1 MKDNSMLFLL
11 VWLWKYYGMNRTSH
25 SPGTICLCRW
35 GGSHMCFLYTWSRQG
50 GCGVPSDPL
59 LVFLIAL
66 LNLWAARDPH
76 TSHNTRF
83 LGRGRA
89 KGRRL
94 QRQQRCLCCSYLAP
108 PPLPQRKPYKYKQSH
123 EFWYCIC
130 LSPAQTMLSQ
140 PCWRMESKRI
150 LKLINYYFRLC
161 RNKESGDHSLVLL
174 LLSYIN
180 WNVMFICLFVLIE
193 TGFSIQWPNTY
204 LILSDLLSCKISF
217 IKTVVTWWK
226 QWINL

>member
-76 TSHNTRF
+76 TIPAFWEEAEQKDGGFRDNKDAFVVPT
-83 LGRGRA
+83 
-89 KGRRL
+89 
-94 QRQQRCLCCSYLAP
+94 CP

-204 LILSDLLSCKISF
+204 LLILSDLLSCKISF

>member
-94 QRQQRCLCCSYLAP
+94 QRQQRCICCSYLP
-108 PPLPQRKPYKYKQSH
+108 PPKENPTSINKATSFGTVYVFLQHKPCFHNHADEWK
-123 EFWYCIC
+123 
-130 LSPAQTMLSQ
+130 A
-140 PCWRMESKRI
+140 
-150 LKLINYYFRLC
+150 
-161 RNKESGDHSLVLL
+161 
-174 LLSYIN
+174 
-180 WNVMFICLFVLIE
+180 NV
-193 TGFSIQWPNTY
+193 Y
-204 LILSDLLSCKISF
+204 
-217 IKTVVTWWK
+217 
-226 QWINL
+226 

>member
-1 MKDNSMLFLL
+1 MTL
-11 VWLWKYYGMNRTSH
+11 T
-25 SPGTICLCRW
+25 
-35 GGSHMCFLYTWSRQG
+35 
-50 GCGVPSDPL
+50 
-59 LVFLIAL
+59 
-66 LNLWAARDPH
+66 PH
-76 TSHNTRF
+76 TIPAFWEEAEQKDGGFRDNKDAFVVPT
-83 LGRGRA
+83 
-89 KGRRL
+89 
-94 QRQQRCLCCSYLAP
+94 CP

-204 LILSDLLSCKISF
+204 LLILSDLLSCKISF